1 MSNFDDF
8 EKIIEKSKFIKKI
21 KLFILSIKKKKF
33 FFFLFKIVLEIKL
46 DNLKHKNLTVINP
59 NQNSEPNK
67 FKRIMTQHVTVK

>member
-8 EKIIEKSKFIKKI
+8 EKIIEKSKFIKKL
-21 KLFILSIKKKKF
+21 KLFILSIKKKNF
-33 FFFLFKIVLEIKL
+33 FFFKIVLEIKL

-59 NQNSEPNK
+59 NQNSEQNK